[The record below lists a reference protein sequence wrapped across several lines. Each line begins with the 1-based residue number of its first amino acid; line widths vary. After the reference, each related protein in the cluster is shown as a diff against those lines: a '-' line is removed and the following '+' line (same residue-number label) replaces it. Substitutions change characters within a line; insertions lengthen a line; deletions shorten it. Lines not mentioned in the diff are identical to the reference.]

1 MKIETIN
8 INELKTPENNVR
20 VHTEKQIK
28 EFVKSLEAFGQTRP
42 AVIDENNVILVGNG
56 MVEAMKRKGDT
67 TVEVFRRI
75 GLSEAEKKKLMLAD
89 NKIYDLGVDNYDAI
103 EQIISELGNDLII
116 PGFDEDVLR
125 SISSTAEE
133 VTETINNYGI
143 IEPEEVEKIKQ
154 KGITEEAQQVQSYK
168 GASSNQ
174 EVEERNSI
182 AENTESEEETT
193 EIKKFVICP
202 KCGEKVWL

>member
-1 MKIETIN
+1 MKIETMN
-8 INELKTPENNVR
+8 ISELRTPENNVR

-133 VTETINNYGI
+133 VTETINNYGVM
-143 IEPEEVEKIKQ
+143 EPEEVEKIKQ
-154 KGITEEAQQVQSYK
+154 KGTTEEPQQVQSNK
-168 GASSNQ
+168 EPSHQ
-174 EVEERNSI
+174 EVMQERNSVI
-182 AENTESEEETT
+182 DNTEPEEETT
-193 EIKKFVICP
+193 EIKRFVICP

>member
-1 MKIETIN
+1 MKIETMN
-8 INELKTPENNVR
+8 ISELKTPENNVR

-103 EQIISELGNDLII
+103 EQIISELGDDLII
-116 PGFDEDVLR
+116 PGFDEAVLR

-133 VTETINNYGI
+133 VTETIHQYGVM
-143 IEPEEVEKIKQ
+143 EPEEVEKIKQ
-154 KGITEEAQQVQSYK
+154 KGIIEETQQVQSYK
-168 GASSNQ
+168 EASSSQ
-174 EVEERNSI
+174 EAEERNAI
-182 AENTESEEETT
+182 AENIESEEETT
-193 EIKKFVICP
+193 EIKRFVICP

>member
-8 INELKTPENNVR
+8 ISELKTPENNVR
-20 VHTEKQIK
+20 VHTEKQIE
-28 EFVKSLEAFGQTRP
+28 EFIKSLEAFGQTRP
-42 AVIDENNVILVGNG
+42 AVIDENNIILVGNG
-56 MVEAMKRKGDT
+56 MVEALKRKGNT
-67 TVEVFRRI
+67 TLEVFRKC

-89 NKIYDLGVDNYDAI
+89 NKIYDLGADNYDAI

-116 PGFDEDVLR
+116 PGFDEDILR

-143 IEPEEVEKIKQ
+143 MEPEKVEKIKQ
-154 KGITEEAQQVQSYK
+154 KGTIEEPYNQQT
-168 GASSNQ
+168 
-174 EVEERNSI
+174 EERNSI
-182 AENTESEEETT
+182 AENTDSDEETT
-193 EIKKFVICP
+193 EIKRFLICP